1 MAYRSET
8 EDPNRSDTTQRD
20 TTIRD
25 TTTQRDTLRVVSGEG
40 SGNAVWFIAGAV
52 VIALV
57 LVAIVVGTGG
67 DSGPMPATMEPA
79 TGADVDVTVPGAVE
93 TAPAADGEAAPPAP
107 EEALPPATEEPL
119 VPGADTAN

>member
-1 MAYRSET
+1 MAYRPET
-8 EDPNRSDTTQRD
+8 DDPNRSDMTRRD
-20 TTIRD
+20 SF
-25 TTTQRDTLRVVSGEG
+25 RVVSGEG

-67 DSGPMPATMEPA
+67 DSDTVPAAMEPA

-93 TAPAADGEAAPPAP
+93 TAPAVDGAAAPPAP
-107 EEALPPATEEPL
+107 EEALPPATEEQM